1 MTTQANTTAA
11 GGEVD
16 IDANNMDYRDLNAQ
30 IRQATAD
37 SADEIRLTGVCGHR
51 YIGDGI
57 CRDVKIDISGIPGN
71 DLGMFMDGPIITVH
85 GNGQDGVGNTMT
97 SGEIAIDGFVGDVLA
112 HSLRGGKIY
121 VRGNAGY
128 RCAIHM
134 KEYAEPVPAVVIG
147 GSAGA
152 YAGEY
157 MAGGVLIILGLDRD
171 EGKPL
176 TGRYLGT
183 GMHGGVIYLRGD
195 VDDRSMGAEISRV
208 EMNDK
213 DNDRLTQHVS
223 RFAEHFGMD
232 AKKILDAKFTKF
244 LATSSRP
251 YGKLYVY

>member
-1 MTTQANTTAA
+1 MTTQTNTIA
-11 GGEVD
+11 GGAIT
-16 IDANNMDYRDLNAQ
+16 IDAANMGYRDLNDR
-30 IRQATAD
+30 IRRAAD
-37 SADEIRLTGVCGHR
+37 DGFEKIMLTGVCGQR

-57 CRDVKIDISGIPGN
+57 CRNVKIDIAGIPGN
-71 DLGMFMDGPIITVH
+71 DLGMFMNGPEIFVH

-97 SGEIAIDGFVGDVLA
+97 NGEIAIDGFVGDVLA
-112 HSLRGGKIY
+112 HSFRGGRIY
-121 VRGNAGY
+121 VRGSAGY

-147 GSAGA
+147 GTAGA

-157 MAGGVLIILGLDRD
+157 MAGGVLIILGLDR
-171 EGKPL
+171 EKGKPL

-183 GMHGGVIYLRGD
+183 GMHAGAIYLRGD
-195 VDDRSMGAEISRV
+195 VEDRYMGAEISRV

-213 DNDRLTQHVS
+213 DRQRLEQHVG
-223 RFAEHFGMD
+223 RFAELFGLN

-244 LATSSRP
+244 LATSKRP